1 MSQWRRGS
9 TGEFTPGRV
18 LAEPFGIGWA
28 QFRRGSLSS
37 LPLAAPVDSPP
48 SFVAPVAPSPAAWN
62 ASWPAVCRARLKFW
76 GGAGLCF
83 FAMPGIY
90 EAQAMEAKEPLADPP
105 TTSSSGEVDPSSQ
118 VATWRAAFC
127 LQDDGD
133 FAYAFRSYANALDM
147 AGRNVAEAWARARA
161 AVELNSPDVGLV
173 HAAAGAARPT
183 TDCAVFQACTSVKA
197 KGGGRQ
203 TPGRAESSQAQET
216 PGRGCVRAG
225 GGDLANFFVASGAFR
240 PAGALT
246 PARDSLCLR
255 VAAQKCQAAEE
266 ATVKRALTTLAEL
279 KQFQILRGRVDGLAD
294 LDLVD
299 LDAFLQSGTQAPGRA
314 IQSLRWFNGAASL
327 VWPVSQLVYE
337 PRPQSSRKP
346 SGQAIPAEPAMLTLL
361 DDRIETVNLVG
372 DARWSALLG
381 QWLVAVGVVRF
392 AHVKR
397 SCCLRI
403 SESTMH
409 CMCPRGK
416 QRRLRG
422 GFLWSVPARFGSGW
436 DWSAA
441 WQAAWE
447 ALPPSRRSGAGMA
460 FDQEGYPWS
469 MASSVAATQ
478 DEMVSVTADVEKLT
492 SYSWRRVM
500 PSAGVLL
507 RLTPRELNALGDW
520 VDKAGLEGAEKMPV
534 HYAATKYHES
544 VRIKHLVYAA
554 MLEMRHKATWNDVVQ
569 EDVDA
574 ALQYAPFAATEA
586 LRQEPR

>member
-1 MSQWRRGS
+1 M
-9 TGEFTPGRV
+9 
-18 LAEPFGIGWA
+18 
-28 QFRRGSLSS
+28 
-37 LPLAAPVDSPP
+37 
-48 SFVAPVAPSPAAWN
+48 
-62 ASWPAVCRARLKFW
+62 
-76 GGAGLCF
+76 
-83 FAMPGIY
+83 
-90 EAQAMEAKEPLADPP
+90 
-105 TTSSSGEVDPSSQ
+105 
-118 VATWRAAFC
+118 ATWRAAFC

-133 FAYAFRSYANALDM
+133 FAYAFHSYANALDM

-161 AVELNSPDVGLV
+161 AVEVNSPDVGLV

-183 TDCAVFQACTSVKA
+183 TAPSSKLALASKPKPRVVAGKPRVGQKAAKPRKPQAADAS
-197 KGGGRQ
+197 G
-203 TPGRAESSQAQET
+203 QA
-216 PGRGCVRAG
+216 
-225 GGDLANFFVASGAFR
+225 GDLANFFVASGAFR

-246 PARDSLCLR
+246 PARDREWCNLCLR
-255 VAAQKCQAAEE
+255 VATQKCQAAEE

-361 DDRIETVNLVG
+361 EDRIEAMNLVG
-372 DARWSALLG
+372 D
-381 QWLVAVGVVRF
+381 V
-392 AHVKR
+392 HVKR

-436 DWSAA
+436 DWAAA

-554 MLEMRHKATWNDVVQ
+554 MLEMRHKATWNDV
-569 EDVDA
+569 A
-574 ALQYAPFAATEA
+574 HSFAGYTSSVGCEA
-586 LRQEPR
+586 VSAIFRHPTRV